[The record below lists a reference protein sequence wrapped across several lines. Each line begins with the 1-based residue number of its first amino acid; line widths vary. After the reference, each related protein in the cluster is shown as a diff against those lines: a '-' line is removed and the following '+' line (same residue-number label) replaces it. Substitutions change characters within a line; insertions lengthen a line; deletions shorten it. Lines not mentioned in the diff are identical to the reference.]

1 MGKVTEFVTYW
12 GPSTA
17 EWDKTEKRYTIERD
31 EDLLKQGVT
40 EGGRRMEKISL
51 NDIFETGVVTGVDMV
66 NGYMP
71 LVLYANDDLI
81 IEVANCDRE
90 QGGWHRNMGGDEWV
104 FQYQGS
110 RTIESEVGPV
120 TIDEGEMSVIP
131 RGISHKN
138 IGHGSNI
145 EITIYTRK
153 PLERMSPSDPE
164 QARLRM
170 KMKNGK
176 PVIKPPSPHDSAPD

>member
-1 MGKVTEFVTYW
+1 MG
-12 GPSTA
+12 
-17 EWDKTEKRYTIERD
+17 
-31 EDLLKQGVT
+31 
-40 EGGRRMEKISL
+40 KISL

-71 LVLYANDDLI
+71 LVVFANGYLT

-90 QGGWHRNMGGDEWV
+90 QGDSHRNMDGDEWF

-110 RTIESEVGPV
+110 RTIESEVEPV

-131 RGISHKN
+131 RGVSHKN
-138 IGHGSNI
+138 VGHGSNI
-145 EITIYTRK
+145 KITIYTHN
-153 PLERMSPSDPE
+153 PLEQLSPSDPE
-164 QARLRM
+164 QVCLRM

-176 PVIKPPSPHDSAPD
+176 PVIKSSNPTIPNLIKSSL